1 MKEGWVQLFPDP
13 SPLRKDMAGP
23 SPQTAGG
30 QSAPR
35 RHPELKA
42 DGGEGFHCGTRARE
56 PFETSNPAAWP
67 AIPIAGQAFF
77 RSILRDADREGKPP
91 ALCGHA
97 PFVEKCCFAAAPCPV
112 LSSGENRLPVSRPPA
127 PLIIRP
133 RFLRAKEPD
142 PIPDPVRDQFVE
154 RFLHSNR

>member
-1 MKEGWVQLFPDP
+1 MEGDGEKGNQPDAETQHKP
-13 SPLRKDMAGP
+13 N
-23 SPQTAGG
+23 
-30 QSAPR
+30 SASCQIR
-35 RHPELKA
+35 DQAMIVKI
-42 DGGEGFHCGTRARE
+42 EGAE
-56 PFETSNPAAWP
+56 
-67 AIPIAGQAFF
+67 Q
-77 RSILRDADREGKPP
+77 DADREGKPP

-142 PIPDPVRDQFVE
+142 PIPDPARDQF
-154 RFLHSNR
+154 